1 MPDPIVLPSS
11 RFLRRPR
18 RPAFALWVGYKGR
31 CEMDDAS
38 HGCVALELRAEYM
51 WRGYVHASMGRGRR
65 RVHDPPET
73 AGRYAR
79 SHTHAGGR
87 LPRRTRV
94 SKLLRCVDTGL
105 EAQFKRH
112 AWDGCGGGA
121 TTGWRC
127 PHAPPQDLQTG
138 GARCPAH
145 TYQESRRAR
154 DACEKG
160 LRPLAGV
167 SRSAPPPHRGLPQ
180 RKNPLRENKPIRTT
194 EKSKNRRQLKIC

>member
-1 MPDPIVLPSS
+1 MTQ
-11 RFLRRPR
+11 
-18 RPAFALWVGYKGR
+18 ATA
-31 CEMDDAS
+31 AS
-38 HGCVALELRAEYM
+38 HWSYAQSTCGGDMFTQVWGGVAGGFTTHPRPQGDM
-51 WRGYVHASMGRGRR
+51 RGA
-65 RVHDPPET
+65 
-73 AGRYAR
+73 A

-127 PHAPPQDLQTG
+127 PHAPPQDLQTR
-138 GARCPAH
+138 GARCALPIH
-145 TYQESRRAR
+145 TKNRIVP
-154 DACEKG
+154 ACEKG

-180 RKNPLRENKPIRTT
+180 RKNPLRENNPIRTT